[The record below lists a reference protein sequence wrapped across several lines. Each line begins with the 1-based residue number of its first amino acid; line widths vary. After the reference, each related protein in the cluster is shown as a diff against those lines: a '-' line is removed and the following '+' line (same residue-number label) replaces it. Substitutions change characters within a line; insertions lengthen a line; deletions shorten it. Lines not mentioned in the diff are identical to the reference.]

1 MRLLALT
8 LFLTALATSAAHAAM
23 VDPRFPDWPCQQIKV
38 PELSVAA
45 MWAGPPIDDVGA
57 NWSNDPKLKELVIK
71 LAARRTLLDE
81 AEKEIVAFVTGSA
94 AEKETKAKLLFAG
107 LFATLNHERTEVMDG
122 IERFSRRMKE
132 FADVLRA
139 DAQALR
145 TAHDTAGHDEKKLQ
159 ELVSQLEWKTRVF
172 DDRRKTTAYAC
183 EVPVLIDQRLFALS
197 RMIQQA
203 ME

>member
-1 MRLLALT
+1 MRVVTLAL
-8 LFLTALATSAAHAAM
+8 LMVGCMASFAQAAM
-23 VDPRFPDWPCQQIKV
+23 VDPRFPDWPCQQVKV

-45 MWAGPPIDDVGA
+45 MWAGPPIDDVRA
-57 NWSNDPKLKELVIK
+57 SWSADSKLKELVAK
-71 LAARRTLLDE
+71 LAARRTPLEE
-81 AEKEIVAFVTGSA
+81 AEKDIVAFITGSA
-94 AEKETKAKLLFAG
+94 AEKEIKAKLLFAG
-107 LFATLNHERTEVMDG
+107 LFDTLNRERTEVMDG

-145 TAHDTAGHDEKKLQ
+145 TAHDTPGQDEKKLQ

>member
-1 MRLLALT
+1 MRAFALT
-8 LFLTALATSAAHAAM
+8 LLLAALSASPTNAAM

-45 MWAGPPIDDVGA
+45 MWAGPPIDDIRA
-57 NWSNDPKLKELVIK
+57 SWANDPRLKELVAK
-71 LAARRTLLDE
+71 LAARRTPLEE
-81 AEKEIVAFVTGSA
+81 AEKDIAAFITGSA

-107 LFATLNHERTEVMDG
+107 LFDTLNRERTEVMDG

-132 FADVLRA
+132 FADTLRA

-145 TAHDTAGHDEKKLQ
+145 TVQDAPNQDEKKMQ
-159 ELVSQLEWKTRVF
+159 ELVSRLEWKTRVF

>member
-1 MRLLALT
+1 MRAFALT
-8 LFLTALATSAAHAAM
+8 LLLAALSASPTNAAM

-45 MWAGPPIDDVGA
+45 MWAGPPIDNVGTS
-57 NWSNDPKLKELVIK
+57 WTNDPKLKELVAR
-71 LAARRTLLDE
+71 LAARRTPLDQ
-81 AEKEIVAFVTGSA
+81 AEKEIVALVTGSA

-107 LFATLNHERTEVMDG
+107 LFDTLNRERTEVMDG

-132 FADVLRA
+132 FADTLRA

-145 TAHDTAGHDEKKLQ
+145 TVQDAPNQDEKKMQ
-159 ELVSQLEWKTRVF
+159 ELVSRLEWKTRVF

>member
-1 MRLLALT
+1 MRVLTLT
-8 LFLTALATSAAHAAM
+8 LFIATLAASTTHAAM

-45 MWAGPPIDDVGA
+45 MWAGPPIDDVGS
-57 NWSNDPKLKELVIK
+57 NWTNDPKLKELVAK
-71 LAARRTLLDE
+71 VAARRTPLDE

-107 LFATLNHERTEVMDG
+107 LFETLNRERTEVMDG

-145 TAHDTAGHDEKKLQ
+145 TAHDTPGQDEKKMQ

>member
-1 MRLLALT
+1 MRVLKRTVFIA
-8 LFLTALATSAAHAAM
+8 ALAASTAHAAM

-45 MWAGPPIDDVGA
+45 MWAGPPIDDIGA
-57 NWSNDPKLKELVIK
+57 SWTNDPKLKELVAKI
-71 LAARRTLLDE
+71 AARRTPLDE
-81 AEKEIVAFVTGSA
+81 AEKEIGAFVTGSA
-94 AEKETKAKLLFAG
+94 AEKQAKATRLFAG
-107 LFATLNHERTEVMDG
+107 LFETLNRERTEVMDG

-145 TAHDTAGHDEKKLQ
+145 TAHDTAGQDEKKLQ

>member
-1 MRLLALT
+1 MRGLGLT
-8 LFLTALATSAAHAAM
+8 LFIAALSASPAHAAM

-45 MWAGPPIDDVGA
+45 MWAGPPIDNVGTS
-57 NWSNDPKLKELVIK
+57 WTDDPKLKELVAR
-71 LAARRTLLDE
+71 LAARRTPLGE
-81 AEKEIVAFVTGSA
+81 AEKEIAAFLTGDR
-94 AEKETKAKLLFAG
+94 AEKTTKAKLLFAG
-107 LFATLNHERTEVMDG
+107 LFDTLNRERTEVMDG

-132 FADVLRA
+132 FADTLRA

-145 TAHDTAGHDEKKLQ
+145 TAQDAPNQDEKKMQ

>member
-1 MRLLALT
+1 
-8 LFLTALATSAAHAAM
+8 LTASTVHAAM

-45 MWAGPPIDDVGA
+45 MWAGPPIDDVGTS
-57 NWSNDPKLKELVIK
+57 WSNDPKLKELVIK
-71 LAARRTLLDE
+71 LAARRTPLED
-81 AEKEIVAFVTGSA
+81 AEKDIVAFVTGSA
-94 AEKETKAKLLFAG
+94 DEKAAKAKLLFAG

-145 TAHDTAGHDEKKLQ
+145 TAHDAPGQDEKKLQ

>member
-1 MRLLALT
+1 MRVLTLT
-8 LFLTALATSAAHAAM
+8 LFITALTVSTAHAAM
-23 VDPRFPDWPCQQIKV
+23 IDPRFPDWPCQQIKV

-45 MWAGPPIDDVGA
+45 MWAGPPIDDVGTT
-57 NWSNDPKLKELVIK
+57 WTNDAKLKELVAK
-71 LAARRTLLDE
+71 VAARRTPMEE

-107 LFATLNHERTEVMDG
+107 LFDTLNRERTEVMDG

-145 TAHDTAGHDEKKLQ
+145 TAHDTPGHDEKKLQ
-159 ELVSQLEWKTRVF
+159 ELVSLLEWKTRVF